1 VYTDLW
7 RDVENV
13 IRISAWRERRTQ
25 CGSSTGFLYHALT
38 LDTIA
43 AYSFKNLGMT
53 TMTWR
58 TTTRFRN
65 VFFVFCWCLMPIKWV
80 IRTAPSDFQ
89 HTHRNHSCHKMTLTM
104 ASGINI
110 YSFSIYPKQLFR
122 ISQINISDI
131 QNILDIQI
139 NWKHQF
145 YFGYSKYLFEI
156 YRIRIL
162 DITEK
167 KTFISDIQN
176 NVMALF
182 VTFGTARRGLGGA
195 AASVPT
201 SYYSMWH
208 YNYLCPLKG

>member
-1 VYTDLW
+1 MYTDLW

-167 KTFISDIQN
+167 KHLFQISKITLWPYLLHLVQP
-176 NVMALF
+176 
-182 VTFGTARRGLGGA
+182 GGA
-195 AASVPT
+195 WGERPPV
-201 SYYSMWH
+201 YQLH
-208 YNYLCPLKG
+208 IILCGTIITCAH